1 MKTFKDAASTA
12 VSPTSSIQ
20 ARWSATASPVW
31 SCQSPIPLGILP
43 CLHRSERLR
52 FLCRALVLSPGHAMT
67 MLWLIPARNST
78 LNGHLLTRSADMRY
92 TIKRERALPT
102 TGNHCHLHRTLT
114 FYIFSRALVPTHPP
128 KSSPQSTCTLPVI
141 SKKING
147 QRRCFK
153 LVRRMVTDEVN
164 DINEVLS
171 FAVSLTV
178 KTN

>member
-20 ARWSATASPVW
+20 ARWSATAYPVW

-92 TIKRERALPT
+92 TIKRERCLQLEIIAIFTARSLSIYSLAHSYPHT
-102 TGNHCHLHRTLT
+102 HQNPLHNPHAHCPW
-114 FYIFSRALVPTHPP
+114 S
-128 KSSPQSTCTLPVI
+128 
-141 SKKING
+141 
-147 QRRCFK
+147 QRR
-153 LVRRMVTDEVN
+153 LMARGDASN
-164 DINEVLS
+164 
-171 FAVSLTV
+171 
-178 KTN
+178 